1 MKKINLDLCQAI
13 GNKQQLAAQVSDVSG
28 TSDNNNLDDSGV
40 LMQAFKKQNNSFT
53 SSDNNKQVVKPTK
66 QRENTVISASS
77 QTKKTSQL
85 KSPPKYLLPWWG
97 WLFVL
102 LLVIFSATA
111 TFFFA
116 FIQNFKREVI
126 AFQFQVNTT
135 AALAKEAFSLLKT
148 QNLPA
153 TKEKLLEVKSNLG
166 QTKALY
172 ANLESGAKMLGY
184 GSYYQDGLKA
194 LTLAD
199 EGMELADKVIL
210 LIEPYSEMLG
220 FNQDEQNQG
229 TAEDRVKKIL
239 AALQVVGPEIDSLI
253 ADLEKMQ
260 TELAGINAN
269 AYPDTVAGFFGAK
282 LVLKRMGKADLLA
295 KPVRS
300 KIVNAQQNFT
310 QMVATLKEYPGS
322 GV

>member
-1 MKKINLDLCQAI
+1 MKKLNLDLCQAI

-66 QRENTVISASS
+66 QRENAVISASS

-172 ANLESGAKMLGY
+172 ANLESGA
-184 GSYYQDGLKA
+184 S
-194 LTLAD
+194 
-199 EGMELADKVIL
+199 
-210 LIEPYSEMLG
+210 
-220 FNQDEQNQG
+220 
-229 TAEDRVKKIL
+229 
-239 AALQVVGPEIDSLI
+239 
-253 ADLEKMQ
+253 
-260 TELAGINAN
+260 
-269 AYPDTVAGFFGAK
+269 
-282 LVLKRMGKADLLA
+282 
-295 KPVRS
+295 
-300 KIVNAQQNFT
+300 
-310 QMVATLKEYPGS
+310 
-322 GV
+322 